1 MDKLKVRSTAK
12 DSSDRGP
19 QAAIVAMDQE
29 AVQIFLKGESG
40 DPAQVIERLEERQLA
55 EEGSNNNVVL

>member
-12 DSSDRGP
+12 DSSNRGP
-19 QAAIVAMDQE
+19 QAAVVAMNHE
-29 AVQIFLKGESG
+29 AVQIFLKGESD

-55 EEGSNNNVVL
+55 DEE